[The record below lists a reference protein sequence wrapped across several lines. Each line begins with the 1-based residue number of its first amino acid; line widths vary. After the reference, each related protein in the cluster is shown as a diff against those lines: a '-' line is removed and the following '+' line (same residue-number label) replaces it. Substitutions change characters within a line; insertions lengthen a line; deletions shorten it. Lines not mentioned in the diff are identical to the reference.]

1 MALSP
6 SSSLDPPL
14 RTSPPSSLA
23 HVPPPERSTR
33 VAGPESIHSRR
44 RLRATAA
51 VIGRTMI
58 RRWTSY
64 IAAWQIG
71 GAPRTLRSEALMV
84 FHTRI

>member
-23 HVPPPERSTR
+23 PVPPPERSTR
-33 VAGPESIHSRR
+33 VTGPESIHSKRH
-44 RLRATAA
+44 LRATAA
-51 VIGRTMI
+51 VISRTMI
-58 RRWTSY
+58 RCWTLY
-64 IAAWQIG
+64 IVAWRIG
-71 GAPRTLRSEALMV
+71 GAPRTLRSESLMV